1 MDKVLFAKYIY
12 EQVNQQRDILALRN
26 NFLLTIYTA
35 ITSATIGGVF
45 RFINNIHKYSK
56 CSINIMVILFI
67 LSLTSSIFSA
77 YFYFTFMLN
86 NKQEYIKIDVLSEL
100 IIKDLEDE
108 FARHKVINRNLTDQ
122 QIIIITNNLFD
133 IAQINDKRNH
143 EMEVC
148 QIKMLYCFAI
158 SASLSIIAYCIML

>member
-1 MDKVLFAKYIY
+1 
-12 EQVNQQRDILALRN
+12 
-26 NFLLTIYTA
+26 
-35 ITSATIGGVF
+35 
-45 RFINNIHKYSK
+45 
-56 CSINIMVILFI
+56 
-67 LSLTSSIFSA
+67 
-77 YFYFTFMLN
+77 MLN

>member
-1 MDKVLFAKYIY
+1 
-12 EQVNQQRDILALRN
+12 
-26 NFLLTIYTA
+26 
-35 ITSATIGGVF
+35 
-45 RFINNIHKYSK
+45 
-56 CSINIMVILFI
+56 MVILFI

-100 IIKDLEDE
+100 IIKDE